1 MSITQSGPITDHA
14 AMAVVTMV
22 LTNLTLSVADAIIKV
37 AVAEMPLTQFI
48 FLRSCITLPLLI
60 VLLRWRFPGK
70 PMRPV
75 HLGWAIARS
84 SLVLASLLLYY
95 ASLPRLDFSIAAA
108 AYYTIPLFV
117 TVFAAL
123 WTQDRVGIQGWFGVA
138 LGFCGVMLML
148 KPKAGSIDPAALL
161 PLVSAI
167 LYAVAMVMTRT
178 RNRGE
183 NPFVLALVFNL
194 IAIFFGGL
202 GWLVSWSGSGPETLV
217 ILSGSWVPSVE
228 VPWAVIGLLSLTML
242 VGSVGTAAAYQLG
255 PPPLVST
262 WDFSYLAFAVLLG
275 VGLFSETLDLA
286 SLLGIALIPLAGM
299 IVIRR

>member
-1 MSITQSGPITDHA
+1 
-14 AMAVVTMV
+14 MAVVTMV

-37 AVAEMPLTQFI
+37 TVAEMPLTQFI

-60 VLLRWRFPGK
+60 VLLRWRFPGRS
-70 PMRPV
+70 MRPA

-84 SLVLASLLLYY
+84 SLLLASLLLYY
-95 ASLPRLDFSIAAA
+95 ASLPRLDFSLAAA

-117 TVFAAL
+117 TLFAAL
-123 WTQDRVGIQGWFGVA
+123 WTRDRVEIQGRFGVA
-138 LGFCGVMLML
+138 LGFCGVLLML

-161 PLVSAI
+161 PLASAV

-194 IAIFFGGL
+194 IAIFLGGFGG
-202 GWLVSWSGSGPETLV
+202 LVSWSGSGPETLV

-242 VGSVGTAAAYQLG
+242 VGSVGTAAAYQMG

-275 VGLFSETLDLA
+275 VGLFSESLDLA

>member
-1 MSITQSGPITDHA
+1 MSITRSEPTTDRA

-37 AVAEMPLTQFI
+37 TVAEMPLAQFI

-60 VLLRWRFPGK
+60 ALLRWRFPGR

-75 HLGWAIARS
+75 HLGWAVARS
-84 SLVLASLLLYY
+84 SLLLASLLLYY
-95 ASLPRLDFSIAAA
+95 ASLPRLDFSLAAA

-117 TVFAAL
+117 TLFAAL
-123 WTQDRVGIQGWFGVA
+123 GTQDRVGVKGWTGVA
-138 LGFCGVMLML
+138 LGFCGVLLML
-148 KPKAGSIDPAALL
+148 KPEAGTIDPAALL
-161 PLVSAI
+161 PLASAI
-167 LYAVAMVMTRT
+167 LYGLAMVMTRT

-194 IAIFFGGL
+194 IAFCLGGL
-202 GWLVSWSGSGPETLV
+202 GGLASWVDGGPVVLVT
-217 ILSGSWVPSVE
+217 LSGSWVPSVD

-275 VGLFSETLDLA
+275 VGLFSETLDLT
-286 SLLGIALIPLAGM
+286 SMLGIALIPLAGM
-299 IVIRR
+299 VVIWR